1 MDHNTNSLD
10 STSTS
15 VSTGIVNSS
24 ISSGS
29 AAPSVSGS
37 SKQSPVI
44 IDARGPRFGA
54 VITTIVLA
62 IALATNNVWVIVAQ
76 AIIFAIGAIKGPQFT
91 PYAFIFKNLVK
102 PRLKKSGASEDVRP
116 PQFAQ
121 TVGLLF
127 ALTAV
132 AGSFADIDVLFTVA
146 VAFALGAAFLNAAF
160 NFCLGCEIYLLLLR
174 ARSK

>member
-1 MDHNTNSLD
+1 MTQTLNSTKNT
-10 STSTS
+10 
-15 VSTGIVNSS
+15 
-24 ISSGS
+24 
-29 AAPSVSGS
+29 
-37 SKQSPVI
+37 I

-54 VITTIVLA
+54 FITTAVLA
-62 IALATNNVWVIVAQ
+62 TALATNNVWVIVAQ
-76 AIIFAIGAIKGPQFT
+76 AVVFAIGAIKGPQFT
-91 PYAFIFKNLVK
+91 PYAFIFKTLVK
-102 PRLKKSGASEDVRP
+102 PRLKSAFVSEDVRP

-127 ALTAV
+127 ALTAI
-132 AGSFADIDVLFTVA
+132 GGVLFGVNAIFTIA